1 MQVFHCWTPCSQL
14 SIIKQYS
21 KFAEAVSRVNR
32 QLTFSKQKGLALL
45 LQAVY
50 NTTTYSPSFVSF
62 GRLQHIMM
70 TFQGSHLHAIQ
81 ADLLWES
88 ISTLNL
94 LLSTNGRILVHLNQ
108 FLHHALY
115 TAFVLEHQTT
125 IHLCIVKSLLTQSS
139 HQVNF

>member
-14 SIIKQYS
+14 SIIKQCS
-21 KFAEAVSRVNR
+21 KFAEAVSRVKR
-32 QLTFSKQKGLALL
+32 QLHFSKQKGLALL

-50 NTTTYSPSFVSF
+50 DTTTYSPSIVSF
-62 GRLQHIMM
+62 GHLQHSMM
-70 TFQGSHLHAIQ
+70 SFQGSRLHAIQ
-81 ADLLWES
+81 ADLLWE